1 MVRTKPQASPV
12 AEIQTDRSFSMTLL
26 GDILEHNKVFVNEK
40 QYEQYSTTKFPD
52 KRIVIL
58 TCMDTRL
65 TELLLKS
72 MNLKNGDAKLIKS
85 AGAVVTHPFGG
96 IMRSIL
102 IAVYELQADEV
113 FIVGH
118 HDCGMNSIDT
128 DVIIEDMVSRGID
141 KSLFKTLKYSGID
154 MKNWLHGFDDVTESV
169 KASVEK
175 VRNHPL
181 MDAKV
186 PIHGLVINPTTGELD
201 TIVDG
206 YQK

>member
-1 MVRTKPQASPV
+1 MGA
-12 AEIQTDRSFSMTLL
+12 FFMTLL
-26 GDILEHNKVFVNEK
+26 GEILEHNKQFVKEK

-113 FIVGH
+113 FIIGH

-128 DVIIEDMVSRGID
+128 DHIIEDMVDRGID
-141 KSLFKTLKYSGID
+141 KSLFKTLQYSGID
-154 MKNWLHGFDDVTESV
+154 MEQWLHGFEDVTESV
-169 KASVEK
+169 KASVK
-175 VRNHPL
+175 QVRNHPL
-181 MDAKV
+181 MDPKV

-206 YQK
+206 YENN

>member
-1 MVRTKPQASPV
+1 
-12 AEIQTDRSFSMTLL
+12 MTLL
-26 GDILEHNKVFVNEK
+26 SEILQYNETFVK
-40 QYEQYSTTKFPD
+40 DKKYEQYATTKFPD

-72 MNLKNGDAKLIKS
+72 MNFKNGDVKLIKS

-96 IMRSIL
+96 IMRSII

-118 HDCGMNSIDT
+118 HDCGMSSIDT
-128 DVIIEDMVSRGID
+128 KKVIGDMVERGVD

-154 MKNWLHGFDDVTESV
+154 MKEWLYGFDDVTESV
-169 KASVEK
+169 KSSVDI
-175 VRNHPL
+175 VQNHPL
-181 MDAKV
+181 MDPKV
-186 PIHGLVINPTTGELD
+186 PVHGLVINPTTGELD
-201 TIVDG
+201 TIIDG
-206 YQK
+206 YTK

>member
-1 MVRTKPQASPV
+1 
-12 AEIQTDRSFSMTLL
+12 MTLL
-26 GDILEHNKVFVNEK
+26 EDILEHNKTFVKEK
-40 QYEQYSTTKFPD
+40 QYEPYSTTKFPD
-52 KRIVIL
+52 KRVVIL

-169 KASVEK
+169 KESVKK

-206 YQK
+206 YKYS